1 MSSFRV
7 FGVFRGSILS
17 CWWLPT
23 EEIFYHGIL
32 GTHRKSTGKLQRL
45 TLLERLKANEAT
57 HFKWTNRRTAFDQTP
72 YGLGYKPTG
81 RVPFDRGSLGDAQGS
96 SGSSPVPQTLEV
108 RIWKRD

>member
-1 MSSFRV
+1 MS
-7 FGVFRGSILS
+7 RGGTLRLLVVDNRRDFIPRNTRNTQKKY
-17 CWWLPT
+17 WQVT
-23 EEIFYHGIL
+23 EVNFVRAAEG
-32 GTHRKSTGKLQRL
+32 
-45 TLLERLKANEAT
+45 ERSNA
-57 HFKWTNRRTAFDQTP
+57 FKWTNRRTAFDQTP